1 MSLFKK
7 KELKLYV
14 VKYSCYGTHCTII
27 EATDEIQAIRKVR
40 KRAYQGPGMEYPCIL
55 GVIPFKET
63 SDSGDRKD

>member
-14 VKYSCYGTHCTII
+14 VEYQRYGRHRTII
-27 EATDEIQAIRKVR
+27 EAVDEIDAIRKVR
-40 KRAYQGPGMEYPCIL
+40 CQAMKNGSTEYPDIT
-55 GVIPFKET
+55 GIIPFKED